1 MTGRSGSWL
10 LLVAEEALESFDGFL
25 YALGGRSAP
34 GFADVAGR
42 FDRGNN
48 DVSGNVFNDCGHNL
62 VGAEAA
68 FLGAEVVEFDVGH
81 RDRHAGAAS
90 AEADA
95 GIGEAKL
102 FHRYLDRLAILGGC
116 EGGGV
121 FATAERRLNAL
132 EEVVDVTRDDLRLVV
147 DLGRIDDDLVDDYMV
162 AEQGKRRDVN
172 VDLAEGAEGSL
183 APALGIADDKAGERA
198 AAGEWGNGG
207 TLENDAGLRELGG
220 EVIDAGRDGGAEEEL
235 ESDHG
240 GDAESG
246 EHAEDNE
253 EGLHGGETEAWAV
266 GAWRQAPQTRL
277 STRVA
282 CLCLPLPLMAQAYT
296 EASIKTLSSL
306 EHIRLRPGM
315 YIGRLGNGTHAE
327 DGIYVLIKET
337 IDNCIDE
344 FTMGAGKKI
353 EVVLNERT
361 VSIRDYGRGIPLGK
375 LIDCVSIINTGAK
388 YDSETFQKSVGLNGV
403 GQKAVNALAF
413 EYRAQAF
420 RDGQTKLVEFS
431 QGKLKKD
438 HKTVKSEE
446 RTGTLVEFTPDEAL
460 FGKDFKFR
468 LEFIE
473 DMLWN
478 YAFLNRGLTLTLN
491 GKSFRS
497 ENGLK
502 DLLQKNLSGEPLY
515 PIVHLEGEDI
525 EVAFTHGAH
534 YGEEY
539 YSFVNGQHTT
549 MGGTHLA
556 AFREA
561 LVDTIR
567 NFFKK
572 EYDAADIRQSIDAAV
587 AVRVMEPVFESQTK
601 TKLGSAAVGPSGPS
615 LKEFIG
621 KFMQQSLDVYLHKN
635 KETAEVLKRKIEESE
650 LERKELA
657 GIRGLARDRAK
668 KASLHNKKLRDCR
681 LHLGDKNPRAEE
693 STLFIVEGD
702 SAAGS
707 LTATRDVQT
716 QAVFALKGKPLN
728 TYGLS
733 KKVIYENEEFH
744 LLQSALNIEEGLD
757 GLRYNKVVIAT
768 DADVD
773 GMHIRLLLISFFLQ
787 FFPDL
792 IRNGHLFILDTPL
805 FRVRNKKKTIYCY
818 SEQEKQ
824 TAVTELGA
832 THEITRFKGL
842 GEISAGEFKDFIGE
856 NIRLD
861 PLTLNHL
868 HNSDELLTFFMGKN
882 TPERQDFIIGNLRI
896 EKDLVEV

>member
-1 MTGRSGSWL
+1 
-10 LLVAEEALESFDGFL
+10 
-25 YALGGRSAP
+25 
-34 GFADVAGR
+34 
-42 FDRGNN
+42 
-48 DVSGNVFNDCGHNL
+48 
-62 VGAEAA
+62 
-68 FLGAEVVEFDVGH
+68 
-81 RDRHAGAAS
+81 
-90 AEADA
+90 
-95 GIGEAKL
+95 
-102 FHRYLDRLAILGGC
+102 
-116 EGGGV
+116 
-121 FATAERRLNAL
+121 
-132 EEVVDVTRDDLRLVV
+132 
-147 DLGRIDDDLVDDYMV
+147 
-162 AEQGKRRDVN
+162 
-172 VDLAEGAEGSL
+172 
-183 APALGIADDKAGERA
+183 
-198 AAGEWGNGG
+198 
-207 TLENDAGLRELGG
+207 
-220 EVIDAGRDGGAEEEL
+220 
-235 ESDHG
+235 
-240 GDAESG
+240 
-246 EHAEDNE
+246 
-253 EGLHGGETEAWAV
+253 
-266 GAWRQAPQTRL
+266 
-277 STRVA
+277 
-282 CLCLPLPLMAQAYT
+282 MAQAYT
-296 EASIKTLSSL
+296 EASIKTLSST

-327 DGIYVLIKET
+327 DGIYVLLKES
-337 IDNCIDE
+337 IDNSIDE
-344 FTMGAGKKI
+344 FTMGHGRKI
-353 EVVLNERT
+353 EVELVDRT
-361 VSIRDYGRGIPLGK
+361 VRVRDYGRGIPLGK
-375 LIDCVSIINTGAK
+375 LVECVSVINTGAK
-388 YDSETFQKSVGLNGV
+388 YDSETFKKAVGLNGV
-403 GQKAVNALAF
+403 GQKAVNALSIN
-413 EYRAQAF
+413 YRAQAF
-420 RDGQTKLVEFS
+420 REGQTKVVEFE

-438 HKTVKSEE
+438 AKIAKTDE
-446 RTGTLVEFTPDEAL
+446 RNGTLIEFTPDEAL

-468 LEFIE
+468 NEFIE

-478 YAFLNRGLTLTLN
+478 YAFLNRGLTLTFN

-539 YSFVNGQHTT
+539 YTFVNGQHTT

-572 EYDAADIRQSIDAAV
+572 DYEAADIRQSIDAAIV
-587 AVRVMEPVFESQTK
+587 VRVMEPVFESQTK
-601 TKLGSAAVGPSGPS
+601 TKLGSADIAPGGPSIR
-615 LKEFIG
+615 EFIG

-635 KETAEVLKRKIEESE
+635 KEMAEGLRGKIEESE

-668 KASLHNKKLRDCR
+668 KASLHNRKLRDCR
-681 LHLGDKNPRAEE
+681 LHLGDRNPRAEE

-728 TYGLS
+728 TFGLS

-744 LLQSALNIEEGLD
+744 LLQSALNVEDGLD

-805 FRVRNKKKTIYCY
+805 FRVRNKKRTIYCY
-818 SEQEKQ
+818 SDQEKQ
-824 TAVTELGA
+824 AAIAELGA
-832 THEITRFKGL
+832 SHEITRFKGL

-861 PLTLNHL
+861 PLTLAHL
-868 HNSDELLTFFMGKN
+868 HDSGELLGFYMGKN
-882 TPERQDFIIGNLRI
+882 TPERQDFIIGNLKI
-896 EKDLVEV
+896 EKDLIEV